1 VATSGWLPKLTCLI
15 AAVSAARSGADA
27 ARIKQLF
34 EVLMRRVN
42 RKTRSGPKRADDPST
57 EEQEMSWFSVES
69 GPWRTVGVSVAS
81 PTHLTNGKGCEDQIK
96 CVERNGVL
104 ACALAD
110 GAGARKKC
118 KIGARIAVDEACE
131 ELVEHFD
138 DVRNRPRA
146 EALMH
151 RIKFRLA
158 RRAAELQED
167 TCQFASTLAF
177 VAIRGL
183 EYVAGNLG
191 DGIVGRVQDSGTNI
205 LLEPKW
211 GEFANQTYF
220 TTDLVAIEQLR
231 IVPGRAG
238 EDRSTFL
245 LMSDGPV
252 KRLYDFRSKAL
263 SPNGAKIG
271 SWLFKS
277 DADEVLRSLQSYMKN
292 TLAPRANDDCSII
305 LVGQV
310 GSSDAATRPARN
322 FLFLFSFLFL
332 PRLGRC
338 PNGGLSTK
346 GRPKKRFIRHLSA
359 PKDSDAASRER
370 SGAAWRRMR
379 AALTAMFDRTPKQR

>member
-1 VATSGWLPKLTCLI
+1 
-15 AAVSAARSGADA
+15 
-27 ARIKQLF
+27 
-34 EVLMRRVN
+34 MRRVN
-42 RKTRSGPKRADDPST
+42 RKSRPGPKRADDPAA
-57 EEQEMSWFSVES
+57 EEQEMGWFCAQS

-81 PTHLTNGKGCEDQIK
+81 PAHLTNGKGCEDQIK

-110 GAGARKKC
+110 GAGSRKKC

-146 EALMH
+146 EALIH
-151 RIKFRLA
+151 RIKLRLA

-167 TCQFASTLAF
+167 TGQLASTLAF
-177 VAIRGL
+177 VAIRGS

-191 DGIVGRVQDSGTNI
+191 DGIVGRIQDSGSKI

-231 IVPGRAG
+231 IVPGRAE

-271 SWLFKS
+271 SWLFNS
-277 DADEVLRSLQSYMKN
+277 DADEVLSSLQSYMRD

-305 LVGQV
+305 LVSHV
-310 GSSDAATRPARN
+310 GSSDAASRPARKVIARV
-322 FLFLFSFLFL
+322 
-332 PRLGRC
+332 PAGRERELGRAK
-338 PNGGLSTK
+338 P
-346 GRPKKRFIRHLSA
+346 RKKKKAEKKKKALPQRRTLNRKPAQKRLIRHLSE
-359 PKDSDAASRER
+359 PKDSGAARRER
-370 SGAAWRRMR
+370 SGATWRRMR
-379 AALTAMFDRTPKQR
+379 AALTAIFDRTPWQR